1 MEERN
6 SDAMIKYIIRDMD
19 EGVMLF
25 DGKGIIHMVNPAAER
40 ILAKPKEEM
49 LGLKFAAVFLAD
61 TENDPFF
68 QAVLDAIYDPEVKHD
83 SLIPY
88 HSNEGRRM
96 IHMVTA
102 LTVSGDGDK
111 GVIIT
116 ISDITEITEL
126 KIKHAEQIAEMMSS
140 MVRAFVTA
148 VDARSPYNVHHT
160 NNMVMM
166 AEAFL
171 DWLDKTE
178 NPMSFDE
185 TKKNAFLMSIALHD
199 IGKLS
204 VPRRVM
210 DKPTRLSYN
219 LEKIK
224 ERFLKVNLLRRI
236 DLLEGRLSEEEY
248 EEGISFRKEL
258 LKLVEE
264 MNKAGY
270 CPGEK
275 AEKIKTLGETR
286 YRDENGSMQ
295 PLLTEAEIEM
305 LSVEKGTLTDEERKQ
320 MQNHVVVTADILSQI
335 AFPDELKTVPVWA
348 GQHHELLNG
357 KGYPQGLEAD
367 QICTEVRLI
376 TILDIFEAITSKDR
390 PYKDEISPEK
400 AFMIMDKMVEEGSV
414 DGRLLELFKESEA
427 WK

>member
-248 EEGISFRKEL
+248 EEGIS
-258 LKLVEE
+258 
-264 MNKAGY
+264 
-270 CPGEK
+270 
-275 AEKIKTLGETR
+275 
-286 YRDENGSMQ
+286 
-295 PLLTEAEIEM
+295 
-305 LSVEKGTLTDEERKQ
+305 
-320 MQNHVVVTADILSQI
+320 
-335 AFPDELKTVPVWA
+335 
-348 GQHHELLNG
+348 
-357 KGYPQGLEAD
+357 
-367 QICTEVRLI
+367 CT
-376 TILDIFEAITSKDR
+376 S
-390 PYKDEISPEK
+390 
-400 AFMIMDKMVEEGSV
+400 
-414 DGRLLELFKESEA
+414 RLLSRSLSAGVQRQKR
-427 WK
+427 